1 MGLTESALAER
12 SGCSPDTVRRFVELG
27 VLVRGEGGEPFEP
40 ADVHRVRLMQ
50 AFEASGVDLQVIA
63 RGIATGELSYE
74 NLGLYLPEPAGFAQ
88 SFAELAGETGR
99 SAEFLRRLVGDFGL
113 PQQSEESRL
122 REDDARMVA
131 DLLAVWDVADDEVL
145 VRLARTYG
153 ENLRRVVVSELQ
165 LANAALFSRV
175 RELESTSEGRRRLAT
190 EMGTQVMDLSE
201 RLLVWLRRRH
211 IEHEIYSFI
220 VGTTED
226 WLQELGW
233 APKRGQR
240 PVAIAFLDLTGYTA
254 LTEEW
259 GDEAAAELAG
269 RLATLV
275 YHAAQSHGGHTVKWL
290 GDGVMF
296 HFPEPG
302 EAVLGAL
309 DLVEQT
315 QEAIDVRARVGVSA
329 GRVIFREGDYFGRTV
344 NIAARTVDY
353 ARPGEV
359 LVSGRPYERAGV
371 EGVDFREIGPV
382 TLKGLTGE
390 VTLFSAA
397 RSAG

>member
-1 MGLTESALAER
+1 MGLTERELAER

-27 VLVRGEGGEPFEP
+27 VLVRREGAEPFEP
-40 ADVHRVRLMQ
+40 AEVHRVRLMQ

-74 NLGLYLPEPAGFAQ
+74 NLGLYLPEPAAFAQ

-165 LANAALFSRV
+165 LANTALFSRI
-175 RELESTSEGRRRLAT
+175 RELESTSEGRRQLAT

-275 YHAAQSHGGHTVKWL
+275 YHAAQAHGGHTVKWL

-302 EAVLGAL
+302 
-309 DLVEQT
+309 
-315 QEAIDVRARVGVSA
+315 
-329 GRVIFREGDYFGRTV
+329 
-344 NIAARTVDY
+344 
-353 ARPGEV
+353 
-359 LVSGRPYERAGV
+359 
-371 EGVDFREIGPV
+371 
-382 TLKGLTGE
+382 
-390 VTLFSAA
+390 
-397 RSAG
+397 

>member
-1 MGLTESALAER
+1 MLGRGAEA
-12 SGCSPDTVRRFVELG
+12 
-27 VLVRGEGGEPFEP
+27 EPFEV

-50 AFEASGVDLQVIA
+50 ALEASGVDLELIA
-63 RGIATGELSYE
+63 RGSATGEVSYE
-74 NLGLYLPEPAGFAQ
+74 NLGLYLPDPAAFAQ

-99 SAEFLRRLVGDFGL
+99 SADFLHRLVGDFGL
-113 PQQSEESRL
+113 PQPSEESRL
-122 REDDARMVA
+122 REDDACMLA
-131 DLLAVWDVADDEVL
+131 DFLAVWDSADDEVL
-145 VRLARTYG
+145 ARLARTYG

-165 LANAALFSRV
+165 LASTALLSRI
-175 RELESTSEGRRRLAT
+175 RELESTPEGRRRLVT

-211 IEHEIYSFI
+211 LEHEIYSFI

-226 WLQELGW
+226 YLQELGW
-233 APKRGQR
+233 APKRGQ
-240 PVAIAFLDLTGYTA
+240 PPAAIAFLDLTGYTA

-269 RLATLV
+269 RLASLV
-275 YHAAQSHGGHTVKWL
+275 HHAAQSHGGHTVKWL

-302 EAVLGAL
+302 EAVLSAL

-315 QEAIDVRARVGVSA
+315 QEAIHVRARVGVSA

-344 NIAARTVDY
+344 NVAARIADY

-359 LVSGRPYERAGV
+359 LVSGEVNEGTNV

-382 TLKGLTGE
+382 TLKGLKGE
-390 VTLFSAA
+390 VALFSAA
-397 RSAG
+397 RAAASR

>member
-1 MGLTESALAER
+1 MGLTERELAER

-27 VLVRGEGGEPFEP
+27 VLVRREGAEPFEP
-40 ADVHRVRLMQ
+40 AEVHRVRLMQ

-74 NLGLYLPEPAGFAQ
+74 NLGLYLPEPAAFAQ

-165 LANAALFSRV
+165 LANTALFSRI
-175 RELESTSEGRRRLAT
+175 RELESTSEGRRHLAT

-226 WLQELGW
+226 WLQQLGW

-259 GDEAAAELAG
+259 GT
-269 RLATLV
+269 RLLPSSPADWRPSCT
-275 YHAAQSHGGHTVKWL
+275 TR
-290 GDGVMF
+290 
-296 HFPEPG
+296 PRRT
-302 EAVLGAL
+302 AV
-309 DLVEQT
+309 T
-315 QEAIDVRARVGVSA
+315 R
-329 GRVIFREGDYFGRTV
+329 
-344 NIAARTVDY
+344 
-353 ARPGEV
+353 
-359 LVSGRPYERAGV
+359 
-371 EGVDFREIGPV
+371 
-382 TLKGLTGE
+382 
-390 VTLFSAA
+390 
-397 RSAG
+397 